1 MSQLDPWFVT
11 GLVEGEGTFSVS
23 FNRRRK
29 LRVGIET
36 RPSFSVTLHRRDL
49 ALLKALRAY
58 FGCGAIRYSRR
69 DGTYKY
75 EVRSVKDLVRRI
87 LPHFERYPLQ
97 GSKRQDF
104 EKFAQIVRW
113 VHANHHLNPRYLRKI
128 IDLAYSMNP
137 AGQRRYTK
145 DDLLRWLGE
154 VKV

>member
-1 MSQLDPWFVT
+1 MALHPWFVT

-23 FNRRRK
+23 FSRRRRLK
-29 LRVGIET
+29 VGIET

-75 EVRSVKDLVRRI
+75 EVRSVADLVRHI
-87 LPHFERYPLQ
+87 LPHFERFPLQ
-97 GSKRQDF
+97 GSKAQDF
-104 EKFAQIVRW
+104 EYFAQIVRW
-113 VHANHHLNPRYLRKI
+113 VHANHHLNPDYLRRI
-128 IDLAYSMNP
+128 IEMAYRMNP
-137 AGQRRYTK
+137 GSRRRYTK
-145 DDLLRWLGE
+145 GELLRWLGE